1 MSYMLVLIFV
11 FGNSLTAVQLGNI
24 TYVKLEDRLTAARA
38 ASQQE
43 HFSNNYIDV
52 RAIGYCAPQ

>member
-11 FGNSLTAVQLGNI
+11 FGNSLTAVQLGNK
-24 TYVKLEDRLTAARA
+24 TYVKLEDCLTAARA